1 MAENPSRKKRVLV
14 TGGAGLVGSV
24 IRERLADRYEFT
36 SLDRAAGEGTVAL
49 AVDITDLEA
58 LTRAFEGQDAVVH
71 LAADRRA
78 DSPWDSNL
86 SNNFVGTY
94 NVFEAARR
102 AGVRRV
108 VFASSNHATG
118 GYYTVE
124 PWKFIVDGEF
134 AKVPRPYR
142 LVSEDMRIR
151 PDGYYGVAKA
161 FGEAIGSY
169 YADYHG
175 VSSVH
180 LRIGWVLSSDDP
192 TFSPF
197 ALSLW
202 LSHRDLA
209 QIVDRALGTHH
220 MYAVVYATSDN
231 KWKIFSLAQARQL
244 LGYQPQD
251 SAGEDWTPRP
261 PPPRDR

>member
-1 MAENPSRKKRVLV
+1 GLIGTVL
-14 TGGAGLVGSV
+14 
-24 IRERLADRYEFT
+24 RERLADKYDFT
-36 SLDRAAGEGTVAL
+36 LLDRVEAQRGRSVVA
-49 AVDITDLEA
+49 DIADLPS
-58 LTRAFEGQDAVVH
+58 LTRAFKGQDTIVH

-86 SNNFVGTY
+86 ANNFAGTY
-94 NVFEAARR
+94 NVFEAAKRN
-102 AGVRRV
+102 GVRRV

-124 PWKFIVDGEF
+124 PWKHVIAGNF
-134 AKVPRPYR
+134 AKVKRPYP
-142 LVSEDMRIR
+142 LVTENMRIR
-151 PDGYYGVAKA
+151 PDGYYGTAKA

-175 VSSVH
+175 VSSIH
-180 LRIGWVLSSDDP
+180 LRIGWVLSKDDP

-197 ALSLW
+197 ALALW

-209 QIVDRALGTHH
+209 QIIDLSIETPLD
-220 MYAVVYATSDN
+220 YAVVYATSDN
-231 KWKIFSLAQARQL
+231 KWKVFSLAQARKL
-244 LGYQPQD
+244 LGYKPQD
-251 SAGEDWTPRP
+251 RAGEKWTPGP

>member
-1 MAENPSRKKRVLV
+1 MAEMKKVLV

-24 IRERLADRYEFT
+24 IRQRLADSYDFT
-36 SLDRAAGEGTVAL
+36 SLDRAGTPGDAGGASVIA
-49 AVDITDLEA
+49 DITDLDA
-58 LTRAFEGQDAVVH
+58 LTSAFGGQDVVVH

-78 DSPWDSNL
+78 DGPWDSNL
-86 SNNFVGTY
+86 PNNFVGTY

-108 VFASSNHATG
+108 IFASSNHATG

-124 PWKFIVDGEF
+124 PWKHIVAGDF

-151 PDGYYGVAKA
+151 PDGYYGAAKA

-180 LRIGWVLSSDDP
+180 LRIGWVLSRDDP

-197 ALSLW
+197 ALALW

-209 QIVDRALGTHH
+209 QIVDLSIRTRQH
-220 MYAVVYATSDN
+220 YAVVYATSDN
-231 KWKIFSLAQARQL
+231 TWKIFSLAQAQAL
-244 LGYQPQD
+244 LGYRPQD
-251 SAGEDWTPRP
+251 RAGEEWTPGP
-261 PPPRDR
+261 PPSRDR